1 MYYFLCYF
9 VPFCTG
15 WPKRSAPVWSGVNC
29 TAVLGSLLL
38 LFILRLVGW
47 GYFFRGH
54 LVHVACKQIIS
65 NFVYD
70 LDSVKKK
77 VN

>member
-1 MYYFLCYF
+1 M
-9 VPFCTG
+9 
-15 WPKRSAPVWSGVNC
+15 
-29 TAVLGSLLL
+29 VLRLVILYRVQSLAREECSCLVGCEMHSNFGSPLL
-38 LFILRLVGW
+38 LFILRLVGR

-70 LDSVKKK
+70 LDSVK
-77 VN
+77 